1 MSKTFRPW
9 EVDQG
14 WLFPPSVKDLVPPEH
29 LSHFVR
35 DLVREELDLSSILE
49 TYTEERGYPPYHP
62 AMMTALLLYAY
73 SRGVYSSRKIETAC
87 VERIDFMA
95 VTAMA
100 KPDHSTICDF
110 RLRHRQ
116 ALAALFVQV
125 LRLCQKAGLVKL
137 GHVALDSTKMRANAS
152 KHKAMSYSR
161 MLKAE
166 RELAKEVERWLSQAD
181 RTDEE
186 EDDEHGPDHRGDE
199 MPPWVKEKAKRLA
212 KIREAKAALEREAKE
227 KAEEIKEARA
237 RREEELGHRMGGFPP
252 RAMEGKP
259 KEKAQRNFTDPESR
273 LLRVGDTY
281 VQGYNCQAA
290 VDAES
295 QVVVGQRVGA
305 GQDDQH
311 AFLPVVD
318 EIEAGV
324 GQRPRELSADSGYCS
339 ESNLAGL
346 EERGIRGYVATGRRE
361 HRMASATNNVKSKPG
376 PLARV
381 MRTRLRRGGWRSRYR
396 LRKQTVEP
404 IFGQIKE
411 ARGFR
416 RFLLRGLEK
425 VETEWAL
432 LCTAHN
438 LLKLAKVRVR

>member
-1 MSKTFRPW
+1 MSKTFRAW
-9 EVDQG
+9 DVDQG
-14 WLFPPSVKDLVPPEH
+14 WLFPPSVKDLVPPDH
-29 LSHFVR
+29 LAHFVR

-49 TYTEERGYPPYHP
+49 TYTEARGFPPYHP

-73 SRGVYSSRKIETAC
+73 SRGVYSSRKIEMAC
-87 VERIDFMA
+87 EERIDFMA
-95 VTAMA
+95 VTALA

-110 RLRHRQ
+110 RRRHRL

-161 MLKAE
+161 MVKAE
-166 RELAKEVERWLSQAD
+166 KELAEEVERWLSQAD
-181 RTDEE
+181 GTDEE
-186 EDDEHGPDHRGDE
+186 EDDEHGPDRRGDE
-199 MPPWVKEKAKRLA
+199 MPPWVKEKARRLE

-227 KAEEIKEARA
+227 RAEEIEEARA

-252 RAMEGKP
+252 KAMEGKP
-259 KEKAQRNFTDPESR
+259 EEKAQRNFTDPESR

-281 VQGYNCQAA
+281 VQGYVCQAA
-290 VDAES
+290 VDGES
-295 QVVVGQRVGA
+295 QVIVGQQA
-305 GQDDQH
+305 GEEDQR

-318 EIEAGV
+318 AIEAEV
-324 GQRPRELSADSGYCS
+324 GERPKELSADSNYCS

-361 HRMASATNNVKSKPG
+361 HRMASATNNAKAKPG
-376 PLARV
+376 PWARI

-404 IFGQIKE
+404 VFGQIKE
-411 ARGFR
+411 ARSFR

-425 VETEWAL
+425 VQVEWAL

-438 LLKLAKVRVR
+438 LLKLAKARI

>member
-9 EVDQG
+9 DVDQG
-14 WLFPPSVKDLVPPEH
+14 WLFPPSVKDLVPPDH
-29 LSHFVR
+29 LAHFVR

-73 SRGVYSSRKIETAC
+73 CRGVYSSRKIETAC

-110 RLRHRQ
+110 RLRHRR
-116 ALAALFVQV
+116 ALAELFVQV

-152 KHKAMSYSR
+152 KHKAMSYGR
-161 MLKAE
+161 MVKAE
-166 RELAKEVERWLSQAD
+166 RELAEEVEKWLSQAD
-181 RTDEE
+181 QTDRE
-186 EDDEHGPDHRGDE
+186 EDEEHGPDHRGDE

-212 KIREAKAALEREAKE
+212 KIREAKAALEEEARQ
-227 KAEEIKEARA
+227 EARA
-237 RREEELGHRMGGFPP
+237 LAEKLEEKRRKGDP
-252 RAMEGKP
+252 RIGP
-259 KEKAQRNFTDPESR
+259 RQKERLQGIPEQKAQRNFTDPESR

-290 VDAES
+290 VDAQS
-295 QVVVGQRVGA
+295 QVVVGQRVG
-305 GQDDQH
+305 GCQDDQR
-311 AFLPVVD
+311 AFLVVVD
-318 EIEAGV
+318 EIETEL
-324 GQRPRELSADSGYCS
+324 GQRPRELSADSNYCS

-346 EERGIRGYVATGRRE
+346 NERGIRGYVATGRRE
-361 HRMASATNNVKSKPG
+361 HRMATATNNAKAKPG
-376 PLARV
+376 PLTRA
-381 MRTRLRRGGWRSRYR
+381 MRIRLRRGGWRSRYR

-425 VETEWAL
+425 VEAEWAL

-438 LLKLAKVRVR
+438 LLKLARVRTG

>member
-1 MSKTFRPW
+1 M
-9 EVDQG
+9 
-14 WLFPPSVKDLVPPEH
+14 KDLVPPEH

-110 RLRHRQ
+110 RLRHRR

-125 LRLCQKAGLVKL
+125 LRLCQRAGLVKL
-137 GHVALDSTKMRANAS
+137 GHVALDSTKMRGNAS
-152 KHKAMSYSR
+152 KHKAMSYGR

-166 RELAKEVERWLSQAD
+166 RELAEEVERWLSQAD

-186 EDDEHGPDHRGDE
+186 EDDEYGPDHRGDE

-227 KAEEIKEARA
+227 KAEKIKEARA
-237 RREEELGHRMGGFPP
+237 RKEEGLGHRMGGFPP
-252 RAMEGKP
+252 KAIEGKP
-259 KEKAQRNFTDPESR
+259 EEKAQRNFTDPESR
-273 LLRVGDTY
+273 LLRAGDTF
-281 VQGYNCQAA
+281 VQGYTCQTA

-295 QVVVGQRVGA
+295 LVIVGQRVG
-305 GQDDQH
+305 QDDQS

-318 EIEAGV
+318 EIEAEV

-361 HRMASATNNVKSKPG
+361 HRMASATNNAKAKPG
-376 PLARV
+376 LRARV
-381 MRTRLRRGGWRSRYR
+381 MRIRLRRGGWRSRYR

-438 LLKLAKVRVR
+438 LLKLAKVRVK